1 MCHFRILPG
10 RCELAA
16 LDQTFR
22 ETSLKFIIHAA
33 TAAAVLQLF
42 GCASVSNGTTGSM
55 RVETVS
61 KAGQPVEG
69 AFCNLTNDSGTFT
82 VTTPG
87 SVVVHRSSSDLRIE
101 CKKSGE
107 PTGAGTVTSRVA
119 GSMFGN
125 ILLGG
130 GIGAIVDHS
139 NGSAYNYPEWIR
151 LVMGD
156 TEGSFDRKDFVAGTP
171 TLSRTASSST
181 DKKATAEAQ
190 ADKPAAGA
198 SPQEEKKVA
207 APAS

>member
-1 MCHFRILPG
+1 M
-10 RCELAA
+10 
-16 LDQTFR
+16 
-22 ETSLKFIIHAA
+22 KFIVYAAAA
-33 TAAAVLQLF
+33 TVVLQLF

-55 RVETVS
+55 RVETIS

-69 AFCNLTNDSGTFT
+69 ASCNLTNDSGTYI

-87 SVVVHRSSSDLRIE
+87 SVVVHRSSSDLRVE
-101 CKKSGE
+101 CKKPGE

-139 NGSAYNYPEWIR
+139 NGSAYNYPEWIK

-156 TEGSFDRKDFVAGTP
+156 TEAIFDRKDFVAGAP
-171 TLSRTASSST
+171 TLSRKTE
-181 DKKATAEAQ
+181 ATAERTTATGAQ
-190 ADKPAAGA
+190 TDKQPATGGA
-198 SPQEEKKVA
+198 QDEKKVT